1 MLIMGFE
8 MVRSDYSKIG
18 KETQKKLFDMMF
30 MEHKERKELTAWLR
44 QRIKNIREN
53 KYTMSE
59 LGIPTPLNKPI
70 NEYTTN
76 LPIVRAVEYSNNELE
91 LDIRVGEKIKLIYV
105 KPNGSTIKTDVIGFR
120 DEKDLPKD
128 LILDYEK
135 HIDEGVKNKMERIFD
150 SLGWDMSE
158 LEYGGS
164 LLDF

>member
-1 MLIMGFE
+1 
-8 MVRSDYSKIG
+8 
-18 KETQKKLFDMMF
+18 MF
-30 MEHKERKELTAWLR
+30 PSH
-44 QRIKNIREN
+44 
-53 KYTMSE
+53 
-59 LGIPTPLNKPI
+59 
-70 NEYTTN
+70 
-76 LPIVRAVEYSNNELE
+76 
-91 LDIRVGEKIKLIYV
+91 DRVGEKIKLIYV